1 MSKLLKKPFLLLI
14 AVFMLVIMAA
24 CSKDSSEGSSGSSSD
39 GSKSGS
45 SKDEKVEIRFT
56 WWGDTSR
63 NEVYN
68 EIVDRFEEE
77 HPNITVKREFG
88 GWDEYWDKLATQIAG
103 GNAPDVVSMHQFYVS
118 DYARRNALYNL
129 NQLVDSQRINL
140 SDFPESAVDSG
151 KVDGN
156 IFMVAQGLT
165 MPGYAFNTAVFDELG
180 IDYPEFDWTWEDMAE
195 KAAELKQAIGSDKK
209 WGLVDSSGAY
219 NNIFRYFTRQR
230 GKDLFTEDGKVGY
243 DKEDVVAWWNMW
255 DDLRKK
261 DLIPDA
267 ATGNE
272 FANAPLEANMFV
284 TGVTAIGQFPANQIN
299 LYQEQFDNGEIRM
312 VRIPT
317 MAGAPN
323 GEYIEGAYLSIA
335 EKSKHPEE
343 AAMFIDFFINSEKA
357 VELFKVQQG
366 PPAGTKMSTLVMD
379 LIDPA
384 EARAVEFIQ
393 KTVPLGRPAPYA
405 PAGNN
410 EVVQAFEDN
419 AEAIAYGQKTVEQ
432 AAEDFMKQAE
442 SILQ

>member
-1 MSKLLKKPFLLLI
+1 MSRLLKKPFLLLI

-24 CSKDSSEGSSGSSSD
+24 CSKDSSGGSSGSSSD
-39 GSKSGS
+39 GSKNGS

-88 GWDEYWDKLATQIAG
+88 GWEEYWDKLATQIAG

-129 NQLVDSQRINL
+129 NQLVDSQNINL

-165 MPGYAFNTAVFDELG
+165 MPGYAFNTALFDELG

-195 KAAELKQAIGSDKK
+195 KAAELKQAIGDEKK

-243 DKEDVVAWWNMW
+243 DKEDVVAWWSMW

-261 DLIPDA
+261 NLIPDA

-299 LYQEQFDNGEIRM
+299 LYQEQFDNGEIQM
-312 VRIPT
+312 VRVPT

-323 GEYIEGAYLSIA
+323 GEYIEGAYLSIS

-410 EVVQAFEDN
+410 EVVTAFEDN

>member
-1 MSKLLKKPFLLLI
+1 
-14 AVFMLVIMAA
+14 MLVIMAA
-24 CSKDSSEGSSGSSSD
+24 CSKDSSGGSSGSSSD
-39 GSKSGS
+39 GSKNGS

-88 GWDEYWDKLATQIAG
+88 GWEEYWDKLATQIAG

-129 NQLVDSQRINL
+129 NQLVDSQNINL

-165 MPGYAFNTAVFDELG
+165 MPGYAFNTALFDELG

-195 KAAELKQAIGSDKK
+195 KAAELKQAIGDEKK

-243 DKEDVVAWWNMW
+243 DKEDVVAWWSMW

-261 DLIPDA
+261 NLIPDA

-299 LYQEQFDNGEIRM
+299 LYQEQFDNGEIQM
-312 VRIPT
+312 VRVPT

-323 GEYIEGAYLSIA
+323 GEYIEGAYLSIS

-410 EVVQAFEDN
+410 EVVTAFEDN